1 MKTRAGECL
10 KRAGNKALER
20 DRKRQEGNQDRPAE
34 QLPEQGAR
42 RLGEPMGNLNFKG
55 GFSGKGTIS

>member
-55 GFSGKGTIS
+55 EIS